1 MFEKYTG
8 DLRTES
14 PGLGAKRVGNVSFVP
29 NPIEEYNDIL
39 NESPVKE
46 PQSPAKDYQ
55 PDEAS
60 LYLALSDQ

>member
-39 NESPVKE
+39 DESPVKE
-46 PQSPAKDYQ
+46 PPTKGYQ

-60 LYLALSDQ
+60 LYLTLSNQ

>member
-1 MFEKYTG
+1 MSMFEKYTG

-14 PGLGAKRVGNVSFVP
+14 PGLGVKRVGNVSFVA

-46 PQSPAKDYQ
+46 
-55 PDEAS
+55 
-60 LYLALSDQ
+60 L